1 MVKTGYSPFKYCA
14 SSYQL
19 NSNMFPQRLDS
30 PLAYDIAKA
39 MMDGFNR
46 HYRLFRTESARA
58 KHRFE
63 TADWHGQQRAQRER
77 IEFYD
82 LRVLECTQR
91 LEKEFKA
98 GAQAMDV
105 WQQVKLHYIGLLV
118 DHRQPE
124 LAETFFNSVTT
135 KILHRTHFH
144 NDFIFVRPAVSTEYI
159 ENDEPQAKPTYRA
172 WYPTRET
179 LGDSIA
185 QVIASF
191 ELQREFED
199 LPRDCAQVLQAFS
212 GRMAQATLR
221 ANFQIQVLSSLFY
234 RNKGAY
240 VVGKIINGFSEVPFA
255 LPILHAR
262 SSEGGQSK
270 LHIDA
275 CLFGEDDLQML
286 FSFARAYFMVDMEVP
301 SAYVQF
307 LRSLMPRKPRA
318 EIYNAL
324 GLAKQGKTLFYRDF
338 LFHLRHSTDKFRI
351 APGIKGMVMLVF
363 DLPSFPYV
371 FKLIKDYYPPQKDTT
386 REQIKGKYQ
395 LVKQHDRVGRMADTL
410 EYSEVAF
417 ARTRF
422 DDELIAEIEKFAP
435 SQLEISDR
443 DGDGQVEVIIKHLYI
458 ERRMIPLNIYLQ
470 EAFDA
475 GGANPADTTDKADK
489 ARVQIE
495 RGVIEYGNAIKD
507 LVAANIFPGDML
519 WKNFGV
525 TRNGKVVFYD
535 YDEIEYITDCKFR
548 KVPEPR
554 HEEDEM
560 SGEVWYSVGPKDVF
574 PETFGPFLLGNDA
587 VRSVFMQ
594 HHGDLL
600 DAAFW
605 QAHKERIAAGHVHDV
620 FPYEANKRFAQVDT
634 AQAAIDSGV

>member
-1 MVKTGYSPFKYCA
+1 MP
-14 SSYQL
+14 L
-19 NSNMFPQRLDS
+19 FPQRLDS

-39 MMDGFNR
+39 MRDGFNR

-77 IEFYD
+77 IQFYD
-82 LRVLECTQR
+82 LRVREAVQR

-98 GAQAMDV
+98 GEQPMDV

-118 DHRQPE
+118 DHHQPE

-159 ENDEPQAKPTYRA
+159 ENDEPAAMPTYRSY
-172 WYPTRET
+172 YPTRET
-179 LGDSIA
+179 LHQTLVRIVDNFQLQRPFDDLNRDAGLVLDAMSGRLA
-185 QVIASF
+185 QVK
-191 ELQREFED
+191 
-199 LPRDCAQVLQAFS
+199 
-212 GRMAQATLR
+212 LR

-240 VVGKIINGFSEVPFA
+240 VVGKLINGFNEVPFA
-255 LPILHAR
+255 LAILHNRA
-262 SSEGGQSK
+262 GK
-270 LHIDA
+270 LVIDT
-275 CLFGEDDLQML
+275 CLFGEDDLQAL
-286 FSFARAYFMVDMEVP
+286 FSFARAYFMVDMEIP

-307 LRSLMPRKPRA
+307 LRSLMPRKPRN

-338 LFHLRHSTDKFRI
+338 LYHLKHSSDKFRI

-386 REQIKGKYQ
+386 REQIKGKYL

-417 ARTRF
+417 ARDRF
-422 DDELIAEIEKFAP
+422 EDELLEEIRNFAP
-435 SQLEISDR
+435 SQLEIPGPNA
-443 DGDGQVEVIIKHLYI
+443 DGADEVIIKHLYI

-475 GGANPADTTDKADK
+475 LRAAEAGSIAAQHAQD
-489 ARVQIE
+489 QIE
-495 RGVIEYGNAIKD
+495 RAVIEYGNAIKD

-535 YDEIEYITDCKFR
+535 YDEIEYLTDCNFR
-548 KVPEPR
+548 KVPEAR
-554 HEEDEM
+554 NEEEEM
-560 SGEVWYSVGPKDVF
+560 SGEVWYTVGRHDVF
-574 PETFGPFLLGNDA
+574 PETFEPFLLGNPA
-587 VRSVFMQ
+587 VRQVFMK
-594 HHGDLL
+594 HHADLL

-605 QAHKERIAAGHVHDV
+605 QARKERILAGHVHDV
-620 FPYEANKRFAQVDT
+620 FPYERDKRFARQHPPLARPEPVE
-634 AQAAIDSGV
+634 AAV

>member
-1 MVKTGYSPFKYCA
+1 
-14 SSYQL
+14 
-19 NSNMFPQRLDS
+19 MFPTRLDS
-30 PLAYDIAKA
+30 SLAYDIAKA

-82 LRVLECTQR
+82 LRVKECSNR
-91 LEKEFKA
+91 LEREFKA
-98 GAQAMDV
+98 GEQGMDI
-105 WQQVKLHYIGLLV
+105 WQQIKLHYIGLLV
-118 DHRQPE
+118 NHHQPE

-135 KILHRTHFH
+135 KILHRSYFQ

-159 ENDEPQAKPTYRA
+159 ENDESEKRPTYRSY
-172 WYPTRET
+172 YPGEESLT
-179 LGDSIA
+179 
-185 QVIASF
+185 QVLMRMVQDF
-191 ELQREFED
+191 ELRLGFDD
-199 LPRDCAQVLQAFS
+199 LPRDVASVAERLAARL
-212 GRMAQATLR
+212 GDAKLR
-221 ANFQIQVLSSLFY
+221 ANFQIQVLTGLFF
-234 RNKGAY
+234 RNKGCY
-240 VVGKIINGFSEVPFA
+240 IVGKLINGFNELAFA
-255 LPILHAR
+255 LPVLHGEPR
-262 SSEGGQSK
+262 GPVRPQPEDRPFGGDAAAVLGQTSSK
-270 LHIDA
+270 LVIDA
-275 CLFGEDDLQML
+275 LLLGEDDLLVL
-286 FSFARAYFMVDMEVP
+286 FSFARAYFMVDMEIP

-307 LRSLMPRKPRA
+307 LRSMMPRKPRN

-324 GLAKQGKTLFYRDF
+324 GLAKQGKTLFYRDY
-338 LFHLRHSTDKFRI
+338 LHHQRHSTDKFRI

-371 FKLIKDYYPPQKDTT
+371 FKVIKDYYPPQKDTS
-386 REQIKGKYQ
+386 RAQIKSKYL

-417 ARTRF
+417 PRDRF
-422 DDELIAEIEKFAP
+422 SDALIAEIEKFAP

-443 DGDGQVEVIIKHLYI
+443 DADGQMEVIIKHLYI

-475 GGANPADTTDKADK
+475 GGADPANLTAVAVR
-489 ARVQIE
+489 AREQIE
-495 RGVIEYGNAIKD
+495 RGVVEYGNAIKD

-519 WKNFGV
+519 WKNFGI

-548 KVPEPR
+548 KVPTPR
-554 HEEDEM
+554 NEEEEM
-560 SGEVWYSVGPKDVF
+560 SGEIWYSVGPKDVF
-574 PETFGPFLLGNDA
+574 PETFAPFLLGNPT
-587 VRSVFMQ
+587 VREVFMK
-594 HHGDLL
+594 HHADLL

-605 QAHKERIAAGHVHDV
+605 QSHQARIAEGHVHDV
-620 FPYEANKRFAQVDT
+620 FPYERERRLGRA
-634 AQAAIDSGV
+634 